1 MHSFACIEM
10 AAEEELITSKCSK
23 QLNFKPART
32 LIRLLKET
40 KLQISDEA
48 FAKFLDEQDEL
59 KNLREDFWYPKMK
72 DLPPGIH
79 II

>member
-1 MHSFACIEM
+1 M
-10 AAEEELITSKCSK
+10 ATEEVQIISKCSK

-40 KLQISDEA
+40 KLELSDEA

-59 KNLREDFWYPKMK
+59 KHFRGDFWYPKMK